1 MTMTGLPTPVRLV
14 VGQANE
20 IGTVALT
27 EFLSSYITL
36 SIHEKQSVLLSKQL
50 LLLSVYCL
58 VVLKDR
64 VLTLPNTGHKQGSL
78 FKTTQRRH
86 IVCSNA
92 EYQSTGYEET
102 LRSCKGLSRG
112 HLSKFH
118 PPFWF
123 GNWRESESWSCDH
136 VLYTN

>member
-1 MTMTGLPTPVRLV
+1 MTMTGLPTPVGLV
-14 VGQANE
+14 VGQANG

-64 VLTLPNTGHKQGSL
+64 VLTLPNTAQKQL
-78 FKTTQRRH
+78 
-86 IVCSNA
+86 
-92 EYQSTGYEET
+92 
-102 LRSCKGLSRG
+102 
-112 HLSKFH
+112 
-118 PPFWF
+118 
-123 GNWRESESWSCDH
+123 
-136 VLYTN
+136 